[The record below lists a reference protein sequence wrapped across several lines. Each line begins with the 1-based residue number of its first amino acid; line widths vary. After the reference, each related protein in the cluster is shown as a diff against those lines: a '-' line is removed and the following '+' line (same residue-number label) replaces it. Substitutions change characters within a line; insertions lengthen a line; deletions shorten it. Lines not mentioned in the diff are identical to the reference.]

1 MTSPSRA
8 WSMSSALMKSG
19 VLSLI
24 GSSIPLNVTWRAPRW
39 TPALSRT
46 ALSGTPFQ
54 RALPMAP
61 LPNCPPATRGVTNP
75 RLFPEHWFTATV
87 SIASNC
93 LSSCSESF
101 VRLVDLALDLDG
113 ERVGIDV
120 ERDAGEVIAHEER
133 VIRRDGAF
141 VEHRERRLELGRT
154 AGQPDHRALLRI
166 LDERPLAVLERHG
179 HRIERQC
186 LRCAECRPRAK
197 RPDAGACPLDE
208 FSSVE
213 HGRSPDGVHLLRPS
227 RAILAS
233 SDKITFV

>member
-1 MTSPSRA
+1 LPAGDTRRDK
-8 WSMSSALMKSG
+8 SAA
-19 VLSLI
+19 V
-24 GSSIPLNVTWRAPRW
+24 P
-39 TPALSRT
+39 
-46 ALSGTPFQ
+46 
-54 RALPMAP
+54 RALVHRHG
-61 LPNCPPATRGVTNP
+61 LDRVELFEFLQREFRG
-75 RLFPEHWFTATV
+75 
-87 SIASNC
+87 
-93 LSSCSESF
+93 
-101 VRLVDLALDLDG
+101 LVDLALDLDR

-186 LRCAECRPRAK
+186 LCCAECRPRAK

-213 HGRSPDGVHLLRPS
+213 HGRSPDGVH
-227 RAILAS
+227 
-233 SDKITFV
+233 